1 MAKKST
7 LKYNSL
13 VKSPFLVEYKEPAS
27 LSDVRP
33 VREKGERKL
42 GAEGAE
48 KFSGHFDKG
57 FADFL

>member
-1 MAKKST
+1 MTAVTARLSFPPNM
-7 LKYNSL
+7 LK
-13 VKSPFLVEYKEPAS
+13 S

-33 VREKGERKL
+33 VREKGEREL